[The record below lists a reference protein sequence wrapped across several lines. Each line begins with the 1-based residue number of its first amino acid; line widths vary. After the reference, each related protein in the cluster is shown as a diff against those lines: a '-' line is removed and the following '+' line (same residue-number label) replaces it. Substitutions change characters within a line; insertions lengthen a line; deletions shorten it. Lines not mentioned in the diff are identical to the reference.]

1 MKYNSIE
8 ILELKKCFRQLKN
21 YYMCFTVLHMAEE
34 RGNEYKAI
42 STKNWLQRKMKR
54 VPEFS

>member
-1 MKYNSIE
+1 MEIMKYNSIE

-42 STKNWLQRKMKR
+42 STKN
-54 VPEFS
+54 